1 MIHAAR
7 VWHELH
13 LHDGYHGGAKYT
25 RCMNYSLNSKR
36 VIFFSKITR
45 KENENLQERKI
56 FSFDHSSDAENYYFL
71 QGFYL
76 IRICLNIA

>member
-7 VWHELH
+7 VWHELQ

-25 RCMNYSLNSKR
+25 SCMNYSLNSKR

-45 KENENLQERKI
+45 KENENLQDRK
-56 FSFDHSSDAENYYFL
+56 YFL
-71 QGFYL
+71 LTIHQTL
-76 IRICLNIA
+76 RIIIFRKDFIF